1 MNRRCSDRR
10 IEIDVPA
17 ELVIAGAASIS
28 CRVADVSVGGARVET
43 EAPVPFGSTT
53 TLRMRLPGSPRD
65 LVLPAVVRWTRPGVL
80 GLQFGLLGARE
91 THLITALAVERAQTL
106 GDADV
111 AWIG

>member
-1 MNRRCSDRR
+1 MDRRCSDRR
-10 IEIDVPA
+10 IEIDVRA
-17 ELVIAGAASIS
+17 ELVMAAGPSIS

-43 EAPVPFGSTT
+43 DALVPFGSTAV
-53 TLRMRLPGSPRD
+53 LRMRLPGSTRD
-65 LVLPAVVRWTRPGVL
+65 LVLPTVVRWTRPGVL